1 VHTERTARH
10 TTLGTSSETSEVVR
24 VWLLDIFRVSVGSK
38 TIEDKGWSLRKAAGL
53 VKLLSYLM
61 DKSLVAAGSR
71 SFRRKQIAGCPSYR
85 PEERGNELRG
95 G

>member
-1 VHTERTARH
+1 VYTERTARH
-10 TTLGTSSETSEVVR
+10 ATLGTFSETSKVAR
-24 VWLLDIFRVSVGSK
+24 VWLLDVFRVSVGSK

-53 VKLLSYLM
+53 VKLLSYLV

-71 SFRRKQIAGCPSYR
+71 SFRRKQIAGCPYR
-85 PEERGNELRG
+85 LEERRNYHRG